1 MEVADAAVVAMEPSL
16 LLPQSCIP
24 LAPQCRLMMYPRSAR
39 APCPAAVRDSLW
51 AAAILY
57 VVRLAGV
64 WLGCWLGA
72 GAGGTPPVV
81 GQRLW
86 MGMITQVRFK
96 VWD

>member
-72 GAGGTPPVV
+72 GAGGTPPDV